1 MVVPHKQKLTRDT
14 WSIGKTA
21 ATAEPSETQV
31 QARQVQPVGQASV
44 LRPCKLGTNL
54 MVSHGHRGY
63 SRVLRRAARHGT
75 AHPARQPCGT
85 PSPTPRSAAAARR
98 GDGAG
103 GHGFIQPGG
112 IPPKKMHPPPPPPPF
127 F

>member
-31 QARQVQPVGQASV
+31 QAGQVQPVGQASV

-63 SRVLRRAARHGT
+63 SRVLRRAARHG
-75 AHPARQPCGT
+75 AP
-85 PSPTPRSAAAARR
+85 SAAALRDAVPDAKVGGSRPPRGWCRR
-98 GDGAG
+98 TRFHSAWRDSAE
-103 GHGFIQPGG
+103 
-112 IPPKKMHPPPPPPPF
+112 KDASSPPPLF
-127 F
+127 FF